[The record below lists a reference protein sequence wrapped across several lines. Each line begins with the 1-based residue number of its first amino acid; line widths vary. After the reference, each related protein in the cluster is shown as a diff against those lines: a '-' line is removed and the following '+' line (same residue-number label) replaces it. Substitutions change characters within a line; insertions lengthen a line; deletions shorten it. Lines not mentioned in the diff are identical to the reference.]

1 MKKEGFKK
9 RQLTYE
15 RTLTHSYLVLETG
28 AENVIP
34 YQLFMLEKNKIKGL
48 LECKV
53 QYIDLKKRYLYDIS
67 SKQPLREAFS
77 IRKLTGQEL
86 KSLLYGL
93 WEVMKELEKYLLD
106 SNGLLLSA
114 DVLYWDLAAE
124 EAAVVYNPEITEE
137 ESREA
142 LLRLAEDLLELIS
155 HEEEQAVDLA
165 YRLYDLTRETH
176 FTWNRMIEY
185 IEEKENMRKEA
196 ALKKEQVLG
205 QAENHISEMPGQQ
218 PLTEQPACFEI
229 EKNTGWKKEE
239 GSQIRGNGPCDLAGV
254 KKGFFKNVAAMGA
267 SVMGIR
273 NRGHRESESLQTE
286 WQGNPGK
293 KQGNLGKAQGNP
305 EKALGGVLEQT
316 EGQGNP
322 QEDDKECLWGE
333 TVCLAAGIE
342 QEERRLEG
350 KVRGQE
356 ISILLDSMPFVI
368 GKMKGHVSHVLSDL
382 SVSRIHAKF
391 QEKDGSVW
399 ISDLNSKNGTYKNG
413 VRIEVGEELE
423 IRPGDEI
430 RFGKLT
436 FTYY

>member
-1 MKKEGFKK
+1 MKKEGFRK

-28 AENVIP
+28 AGNVIP
-34 YQLFMLEKNKIKGL
+34 YQLLMLEKNKIKGL

-53 QYIDLKKRYLYDIS
+53 QYIDLRKRYLYDIS

-155 HEEEQAVDLA
+155 HEDEQAVDLA

-185 IEEKENMRKEA
+185 IEEKENTRKEA
-196 ALKKEQVLG
+196 ALKKEQALG
-205 QAENHISEMPGQQ
+205 QAENQIGEMPGQQ
-218 PLTEQPACFEI
+218 PLTEQPVCFEI

-239 GSQIRGNGPCDLAGV
+239 GSQIRGNGLCDLAGV

-273 NRGHRESESLQTE
+273 NRGHREAESLRAE

-293 KQGNLGKAQGNP
+293 AQGNP
-305 EKALGGVLEQT
+305 DITLGGVLEQT
-316 EGQGNP
+316 EGQGNL
-322 QEDDKECLWGE
+322 QEGDKECLWGE
-333 TVCLAAGIE
+333 TVCLAAGVE

>member
-273 NRGHRESESLQTE
+273 NRGHRESESLQAE
-286 WQGNPGK
+286 WQGNPDK
-293 KQGNLGKAQGNP
+293 T
-305 EKALGGVLEQT
+305 LGGVLEQT

>member
-142 LLRLAEDLLELIS
+142 LIRLSEDLLELIS

-185 IEEKENMRKEA
+185 IEEKENTRKEA

-286 WQGNPGK
+286 WQGNSDK
-293 KQGNLGKAQGNP
+293 T
-305 EKALGGVLEQT
+305 LGGVLEQT